1 MTGLLEIRE
10 SLKNF
15 YVKNEIYLNPLI
27 KFLVALISLGI
38 INGSMGY
45 MKLLTHI
52 TVVLVISLIC
62 SLLPKNFIVIAA
74 AFYIIVHSY
83 ALALECAIVMLAVL
97 MIMFLLY
104 FRFSPKDTLV
114 VLLVPLFCMLRIPF
128 VMPVVLGL
136 VSGPASIVSLSCGTV
151 VYYIIKFMSDN
162 IGIFSASDAQ
172 TGSQKFR
179 VMMDG
184 ILDNKT
190 MLIAVIVFALTLVIV
205 YTLRKSSMDH
215 SWTIAI
221 FTGIAVSVV
230 LFLVCEFLFEL
241 QISVIA
247 TVIGGIVSLILAM
260 VVEFF
265 EFNLDYNRTEI
276 VQFEDDE
283 YYYYVKAVPKNV
295 IMAPE
300 KTVKR
305 INKQQK
311 NRVVRPS
318 QKHTVP
324 RASMAG
330 KANISGKAI
339 EKSIKEKGQN
349 TKTIKTANGV
359 ARSTVSGQNMEK
371 K

>member
-1 MTGLLEIRE
+1 
-10 SLKNF
+10 
-15 YVKNEIYLNPLI
+15 
-27 KFLVALISLGI
+27 
-38 INGSMGY
+38 
-45 MKLLTHI
+45 
-52 TVVLVISLIC
+52 
-62 SLLPKNFIVIAA
+62 
-74 AFYIIVHSY
+74 
-83 ALALECAIVMLAVL
+83 
-97 MIMFLLY
+97 
-104 FRFSPKDTLV
+104 
-114 VLLVPLFCMLRIPF
+114 
-128 VMPVVLGL
+128 
-136 VSGPASIVSLSCGTV
+136 
-151 VYYIIKFMSDN
+151 
-162 IGIFSASDAQ
+162 
-172 TGSQKFR
+172 
-179 VMMDG
+179 
-184 ILDNKT
+184 
-190 MLIAVIVFALTLVIV
+190 
-205 YTLRKSSMDH
+205 
-215 SWTIAI
+215 
-221 FTGIAVSVV
+221 
-230 LFLVCEFLFEL
+230 
-241 QISVIA
+241 
-247 TVIGGIVSLILAM
+247 M

-330 KANISGKAI
+330 KAI

-349 TKTIKTANGV
+349 TRTIKTANGV